1 MHEMD
6 DRGPAAMAD
15 ATCARRVFHCN
26 PNGHRCFPVAR
37 PQCENP
43 HSVGSCS
50 APCCDP
56 GIRVCVGVDL
66 PQPHGF
72 TLTRIVCEPIKER
85 LSDSKALRNAGV
97 TTPCTRP
104 ATVDHLV
111 NMCHRA
117 REPSPMAR
125 E

>member
-1 MHEMD
+1 
-6 DRGPAAMAD
+6 MAQMGT
-15 ATCARRVFHCN
+15 AVS
-26 PNGHRCFPVAR
+26 PWPV
-37 PQCENP
+37 
-43 HSVGSCS
+43 HSAKILTLLGSCS
-50 APCCDP
+50 APCCYP

-66 PQPHGF
+66 PQRHGH
-72 TLTRIVCEPIKER
+72 TLTRIVCVAIKER

-97 TTPCTRP
+97 TTSCTRP

>member
-1 MHEMD
+1 MYVIAYAFF
-6 DRGPAAMAD
+6 RFVYGL
-15 ATCARRVFHCN
+15 RF
-26 PNGHRCFPVAR
+26 GHRCFPVAR

-56 GIRVCVGVDL
+56 GIRVCVGVAL
-66 PQPHGF
+66 PQP
-72 TLTRIVCEPIKER
+72 TSQMLSRTELLTVKVR
-85 LSDSKALRNAGV
+85 LSGSKALRNARV
-97 TTPCTRP
+97 IASCTWP
-104 ATVDHLV
+104 VTVDHLV